1 MIRFRSLS
9 LAFLLALAAP
19 VARARAEEPPA
30 APAAATVPHPYAYG
44 ILVGS
49 NAGGPGQVPL
59 HYAED
64 DARKVA
70 QVLRELGRY
79 GQTDLRVLTA
89 PDGAKVLAAVDDV
102 AQKMKAHAAKGEQA
116 VLVFY
121 YSGHAKANAFSL
133 GSDELAIATLREKLR
148 QIPSTLTLIVLDA
161 CQSGQFAR
169 IKGVEPAADF
179 SFNSV
184 SRLTQKGIAV
194 MASSSAQEL
203 SQESD
208 ELKGSFFTHHFVT
221 ALRGAADADG
231 DGRVSLDEAYRYAY
245 RRTLTSTS
253 TTKVGSQHVTLET
266 DLAGQGDVP
275 VTYPADA
282 RSQLELPGPLDGKVL
297 VQHKAS
303 GNVVAEVQKAPGA
316 PLELAF
322 TAGSYE
328 AIVRASGK
336 IHRCKLALSDDR
348 VTPIDLGQ
356 CDEVKASS
364 LAKGD
369 FGWESDDE
377 PEPDRAPATPE
388 ARVPTEPWAAEVGV
402 GFTGR
407 VDDAFVG
414 RLREF
419 GYVRDSGLVSLPRA
433 RATIGVSHGL
443 LPHLQLGMQFTTLSG
458 DTLVRHIES
467 SDDSF
472 TWNTYGAGFFARA
485 YTVPIGRVSP
495 ESSYITVYG
504 QVQGGLTLGVGTLTT
519 GTTAG
524 SHDTSTDT
532 YWGFWLGGAAG
543 LAFQTRGPLALFVQG
558 GYDYAPTITNLT
570 GETHDSG
577 GVSFELGARF
587 RFGR

>member
-1 MIRFRSLS
+1 MTRFHTLS
-9 LAFLLALAAP
+9 LAFLLSLPPASAW
-19 VARARAEEPPA
+19 AEETPTPA
-30 APAAATVPHPYAYG
+30 QATVPHPYAYG

-79 GQTDLRVLTA
+79 GQSDLRVLTA
-89 PDGAKVLAAVDDV
+89 PDGAKVLAAIDDV

-121 YSGHAKANAFSL
+121 YSGHAKANAFDL
-133 GSDELAIATLREKLR
+133 GAEELPIGTLREKLR
-148 QIPSTLTLIVLDA
+148 QIPSTLTLVVLDA

-245 RRTLTSTS
+245 RRTLASTS

-297 VQHKAS
+297 VQHTAS

-316 PLELAF
+316 PLRLAF
-322 TAGSYE
+322 TAGGYE

-336 IHRCKLALSDDR
+336 IHRCRLALSDDR
-348 VTPIDLGQ
+348 VTALDLGQ

-369 FGWESDDE
+369 FGWESEDDSV
-377 PEPDRAPATPE
+377 EPDRVPE
-388 ARVPTEPWAAEVGV
+388 APEPRVPVEPWAAEVGV

-407 VDDAFVG
+407 VDDAFVS

-419 GYVRDSGLVSLPRA
+419 GYVRDSGFISLPRG

-443 LPHLQLGMQFTTLSG
+443 LPHLVLGMQFTTLSG
-458 DTLVRHIES
+458 DTLVRKIES
-467 SDDSF
+467 SDDTF
-472 TWNTYGAGFFARA
+472 TWNTYGGGFFARA
-485 YTVPIGRVSP
+485 YTVPIGQNTP
-495 ESSYITVYG
+495 NSSFMMVYG
-504 QVQGGLTLGVGTLTT
+504 QVQGGLTLGVATLTT
-519 GTTAG
+519 GTTDG
-524 SHDTSTDT
+524 SHETSTDT
-532 YWGFWLGGAAG
+532 HWGWWLGGAAG

-558 GYDYAPTITNLT
+558 GYDFAPTITNLT